1 MLVNEYAKKAMT
13 IHNQQPEPLSDND
26 RELLSAY
33 LDQQLKAEEQAHLEE
48 RLLVEP
54 LLRAELE
61 ELRAT
66 VQIVRELQP
75 MPLPRS
81 FTLATDV
88 VPQKRPWWQ
97 RGWWVWSGAGAVATL
112 LIVFV
117 VTSTMSLGTQS
128 ASDSMP
134 QAAPQPE
141 HLAEQEAQT
150 PVPSPAIVAQAP
162 DEAITSAPARSVI
175 ATSSMTYG
183 TPVWTQTSAVPERYA
198 TPLPSVA
205 ARSFIPRTSHVL
217 PENSTSLSAEQTLPP
232 GQQVIVPTQPA
243 EQSPAAASA
252 TPTTESEEQA
262 GDFAAAT
269 ADEELSEA
277 ESIDE
282 EPQATTRTDEKNTV
296 PTDTEGDSGAV
307 APASPQSIPDAQSP
321 ESQGDPAEAARSNTL
336 LLISTIVTFLVLL
349 SFLWFLWH
357 NQQRKKN
364 Q

>member
-1 MLVNEYAKKAMT
+1 MT
-13 IHNQQPEPLSDND
+13 IYNQKPEPLSDND

-33 LDQQLKAEEQAHLEE
+33 LDQQLEAEEQAHLEA

-66 VQIVRELQP
+66 VQIFQELQP

-81 FTLATDV
+81 FTLAADTV
-88 VPQKRPWWQ
+88 QQKRPWWQ

-112 LIVFV
+112 LLVFV
-117 VTSTMSLGTQS
+117 VASTMSLGTQS

-134 QAAPQPE
+134 QAA
-141 HLAEQEAQT
+141 QT
-150 PVPSPAIVAQAP
+150 PVSSPAIVAQAP
-162 DEAITSAPARSVI
+162 DETTASAPPRSII
-175 ATSSMTYG
+175 ATSSITHG

-217 PENSTSLSAEQTLPP
+217 PENPTLLSAEQTPPP
-232 GQQVIVPTQPA
+232 GQQVILPTKPAAQP
-243 EQSPAAASA
+243 PAAASA
-252 TPTTESEEQA
+252 TPKTASEDQA
-262 GDFAAAT
+262 ENIAAAT
-269 ADEELSEA
+269 ADEERPAA
-277 ESIDE
+277 ESMNE
-282 EPQATTRTDEKNTV
+282 EPQGPTRTNEKNTA
-296 PTDTEGDSGAV
+296 PPGTQGDSGAV
-307 APASPQSIPDAQSP
+307 ASPTPPSPSDTQSP
-321 ESQGDPAEAARSNTL
+321 GSQGNSAAAARSNTL
-336 LLISTIVTFLVLL
+336 LLISTILTFLVLL